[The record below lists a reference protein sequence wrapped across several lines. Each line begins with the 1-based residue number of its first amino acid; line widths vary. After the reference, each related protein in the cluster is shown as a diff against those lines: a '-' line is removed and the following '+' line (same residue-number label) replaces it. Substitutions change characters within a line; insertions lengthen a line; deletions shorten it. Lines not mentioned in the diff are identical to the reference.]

1 MVGFQK
7 KIAAIFALIP
17 LLAACSSGS
26 ENNQDRS
33 ASFYEPPLE
42 QQGVSDQEIP
52 IFEQALQA
60 LLADPVVDF
69 VATRKG
75 DLYEVHAARGSVFF
89 RRVRSP
95 GATEYVLDRIEG
107 ENPIGRQD
115 PAWIPTYEAELAA
128 GSNPSKIAFP
138 EEGYGPDD
146 PRLSFIEPENDSYPF
161 GYERIAAYFD
171 HPDSADFIVNPKGYT
186 HAIGE
191 LGGHGSLGI
200 VQSRCPLVFW
210 GMGVRTGLRQGH
222 PRQVDIAPTV
232 AKLLGLPHTSGVDE
246 TGRWSRQ
253 VHLGWQ
259 DGRALEEILDGRQC
273 RHVLVL
279 VCDGLAHTEF
289 AHQIEARPGAL
300 PNLRRMVE
308 EGAWYVYGSITNWP
322 SVTYPSHN
330 TIGSG
335 VYSGHHGIVDNTYS
349 LRAEGKVVSPIGQ
362 LLLTEEFF
370 KPCGPAESLHQAVH
384 RAFGGWDP
392 QAGTGAFTASLFD
405 PSVKDADKAD
415 LEFRDRFYP
424 GVSSPPLFVDT
435 PAEVPR
441 PDSSL
446 RHTTSTLE
454 QITEQVALYEFYHL
468 FTRQGGA
475 ARPRYVI
482 VNLITTDGTGHAN
495 GPHGDDMKPVLD
507 HIDTDVGVLLGW
519 LEEWGI
525 LDQTAIV
532 FTSDHGMQIGDPTRS
547 ARPTRK
553 LDEAGIPYRQ
563 DTGMGV
569 YLVVP

>member
-1 MVGFQK
+1 MGALSRRF
-7 KIAAIFALIP
+7 AALMAFLP
-17 LLAACSSGS
+17 LLAACSSESGK
-26 ENNQDRS
+26 ERDRP

-42 QQGVSDQEIP
+42 QQGVSDREIP
-52 IFEQALQA
+52 VFEQALQT

-75 DLYEVHAARGSVFF
+75 DRYEVHAARGSVFF

-95 GATEYVLDRIEG
+95 GAAEYVLDRVEG

-115 PAWIPTYEAELAA
+115 PGWIPTYGDELAA
-128 GSNPSKIAFP
+128 GSNPLGAAFP
-138 EEGYGPDD
+138 EEGYEPGD
-146 PRLSFIEPENDSYPF
+146 PRLSFLEPENDSYPY

-171 HPDSADFIVNPKGYT
+171 HPDSADFIVNPKAYT
-186 HAIGE
+186 HAMGE

-200 VQSRCPLVFW
+200 VQSRCPLAFW
-210 GMGVRTGLRQGH
+210 GAGVRPGLQHGY

-232 AKLLGLPHTSGVDE
+232 AKLLNLPETTGVDE
-246 TGRWSRQ
+246 TGLWSRRLN
-253 VHLGWQ
+253 LGWQ
-259 DGRALEEILDGRQC
+259 DGHALEEVLDGTHC
-273 RHVLVL
+273 RHALVL

-300 PNLRRMVE
+300 PNLRRLVE
-308 EGAWYVYGSITNWP
+308 EGAWYACGSITNWP
-322 SVTYPSHN
+322 SATYPSHN

-335 VYSGHHGIVDNTYS
+335 VYSGHHGVVDNTYY
-349 LRAEGKVVSPIGQ
+349 LRSEGKIVSPIGQ

-370 KPCGPAESLHQAVH
+370 KPCGPAESLHQALH
-384 RAFGGWDP
+384 RAFGEWDP
-392 QAGTGAFTASLFD
+392 QAGAGAFTASLFD

-424 GVSSPPLFVDT
+424 GTRFPPLFLET
-435 PAEVPR
+435 PQEVPR
-441 PDSSL
+441 PDPSL
-446 RHTTSTLE
+446 RHSTSTLE
-454 QITEQVALYEFYHL
+454 QVTEQVALYELYHL

-482 VNLITTDGTGHAN
+482 VNFITTDGTGHAN

-507 HIDTDVGVLLGW
+507 HIDASVGVLLGW
-519 LEEWGI
+519 LDAWGI

-532 FTSDHGMQIGDPTRS
+532 LTSDHGMQIGDPARS

-563 DTGMGV
+563 GTGMGV
-569 YLVVP
+569 YLLVP